1 MKNFSHYIILL
12 ALLLSPY
19 ILSAQESETGNVIVN
34 KNDLKISVGAR
45 VSMDGA
51 VYLQDYTPL
60 NSGASISDAR
70 IRVSIVQGKW
80 DAYYDV
86 DFGKGILTQKNAYVR
101 YNFSDKNSLRLGY
114 GPEPFSISYNTSQSD
129 IHFISRSTPVNALA
143 PGRALGITYK
153 HAGDLFFA
161 EGGIYSENLFNN
173 QHEGD
178 QGYSATGRFLYRAVQ
193 REDLNIHFGLM
204 GRYKKIGTGYVEGNP
219 EIFVRNMH
227 MGAALETTVDKSV
240 EFVGTDVKWASE
252 EMKYG
257 LEFLAVG
264 KKFFAQG
271 EFIGSHIVRDRPDEL
286 LFENQLGGY
295 WSWTTLKSW
304 LAGNPTLTDLDFYGG
319 YVELGYLLKGTSYRY
334 DRNNAL
340 LGRLRDNHAIEL
352 VGRYSMTSMNDIA
365 DGDFFWKGQNRFFP
379 ESTGI
384 TDYPPASTS
393 IAGGIVQTITL
404 GANYDFTPSTRLMLH
419 YTHTLIDNYYFED
432 DNVGM
437 LQMRLQYRF

>member
-1 MKNFSHYIILL
+1 
-12 ALLLSPY
+12 
-19 ILSAQESETGNVIVN
+19 
-34 KNDLKISVGAR
+34 
-45 VSMDGA
+45 
-51 VYLQDYTPL
+51 
-60 NSGASISDAR
+60 
-70 IRVSIVQGKW
+70 
-80 DAYYDV
+80 
-86 DFGKGILTQKNAYVR
+86 
-101 YNFSDKNSLRLGY
+101 
-114 GPEPFSISYNTSQSD
+114 
-129 IHFISRSTPVNALA
+129 
-143 PGRALGITYK
+143 
-153 HAGDLFFA
+153 
-161 EGGIYSENLFNN
+161 
-173 QHEGD
+173 
-178 QGYSATGRFLYRAVQ
+178 
-193 REDLNIHFGLM
+193 
-204 GRYKKIGTGYVEGNP
+204 
-219 EIFVRNMH
+219 
-227 MGAALETTVDKSV
+227 
-240 EFVGTDVKWASE
+240 
-252 EMKYG
+252 MKYG

-404 GANYDFTPSTRLMLH
+404 GANYDFTPNTRLMLH